1 LLPVG
6 DNAVFYIILSLR
18 VRPNMA
24 NEPNASSMP
33 SDRDASFRPPI
44 PVTIEAASPSPAAGH
59 TMLPPA
65 THPDDGDSTAA
76 VGDEPESGGKQTR
89 AQLQHGTIGFVR
101 KVSCGAFD
109 KKNRFEIARTWNY
122 NSWKGRK
129 EFSYIAEAGPRRFR
143 VSLPCSG
150 EAVES
155 REEWMDIH
163 EANIRGLIFEEQK
176 NDRRKLRVMY
186 FVMARPPQFY
196 ERKNS
201 KDAVVLPSR
210 RPYPS
215 NMPVAMDDMYV
226 CAIPWEI
233 QYSRVYSSQHSRRD
247 RKVGLWKQR
256 KFEQQFVKVGCSSL
270 SCVHNI
276 PEGDEFERT
285 RSGNPT

>member
-1 LLPVG
+1 
-6 DNAVFYIILSLR
+6 
-18 VRPNMA
+18 MA

-186 FVMARPPQFY
+186 
-196 ERKNS
+196 
-201 KDAVVLPSR
+201 
-210 RPYPS
+210 
-215 NMPVAMDDMYV
+215 V

-233 QYSRVYSSQHSRRD
+233 QYSRMYSSQHSRRD